1 MKMKI
6 DDERHHTEHGE
17 AQKQRLVEAAF
28 NIIAELGFEGLHTRN
43 VAASVGISVS
53 TFHFYFPSKDDLVQA
68 VARKLL
74 HDFRTQLNPGRRGGE
89 GLNGLDDA
97 IAAQTDLIRKNP
109 SGYIVVAEIFNRAL
123 RDQKTRRVMR
133 DILRTWERIFMA
145 SIFDGEGESQLAEGS
160 DPALSARAM
169 HCLFWGMAMNQLMNV
184 RGYPSVAVF
193 RQVKSWLSQ
202 KE

>member
-6 DDERHHTEHGE
+6 EVERHHTERGE
-17 AQKQRLVEAAF
+17 AQKQRLVDAAY
-28 NIIAELGFEGLHTRN
+28 NIIAELGFEGMHTRN

-53 TFHFYFPSKDDLVQA
+53 TFHFYFHSKDDLIQA

-74 HDFRTQLNPGRRGGE
+74 HEFKMQLNPERRDGE
-89 GLNGLDDA
+89 GLNRLKDA
-97 IAAQTDLIRKNP
+97 VAAQADLIRKNP

-123 RDQKTRRVMR
+123 RDQKTRRVMQ

-145 SIFDGEGESQLAEGS
+145 SIIDGEGKSQLAEGS

-169 HCLFWGMAMNQLMNV
+169 HCLFWGMAMNQLMNA
-184 RGYPSVAVF
+184 RGYPSVAIF
-193 RQVKSWLSQ
+193 RQVKSWLSP